1 MEAGEATLPLFC
13 CPVPI
18 SNEVNLSGMV
28 DSEQAMNEMQSV
40 IAAIRVDDFLFEDVH
55 FEARLLAIDRL

>member
-1 MEAGEATLPLFC
+1 
-13 CPVPI
+13 
-18 SNEVNLSGMV
+18 
-28 DSEQAMNEMQSV
+28 MNEMQSV